1 MLSLREAC
9 HTGGKCPRLWTL
21 YAMAC
26 MRVRRID
33 EAKHALRQALW
44 LRQRARDD
52 QRAKVTERLLHQ
64 LETQNSARLPLRA
77 A

>member
-1 MLSLREAC
+1 
-9 HTGGKCPRLWTL
+9 
-21 YAMAC
+21 MAC